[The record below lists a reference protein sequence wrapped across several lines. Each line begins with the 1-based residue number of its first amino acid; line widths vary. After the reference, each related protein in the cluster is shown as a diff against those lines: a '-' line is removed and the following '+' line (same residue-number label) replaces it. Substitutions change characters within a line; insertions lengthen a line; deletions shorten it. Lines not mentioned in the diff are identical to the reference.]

1 MVFDYDLIVIGSGAA
16 AQTVVYACA
25 DAGLD
30 VALIE
35 ERAFGGTCA
44 LRGCVPKKI
53 LVGAAEAV
61 DRMKK
66 LSGKGPSDEKLRID
80 WSDLISFKKT
90 FTDSTPESVEKSL
103 RDADVDVFKGH
114 GSFVDTQT
122 VKIND
127 QHISS
132 KHFFIAT
139 GAKPR
144 PLHIKGGEY
153 VQTSDDFFNLKQLP
167 QSIIFIG
174 GGYISFE
181 LAHIAARAGAK
192 VTILHRSAQPLG
204 QFDADLVNTLIDAS
218 EDLGIRLLTNKPVHA
233 VEKTNDEF
241 QVIAGKNNEKVK
253 ADMMMHGA
261 GRIPHIDHLSL
272 DDAQVIWSKRGIT
285 VNESMQSVSNPRV
298 FAAGDVAA
306 NGLPLTPVAGAEG
319 KIVRDNLIGKP
330 HQYKTRVIPSTLFTI
345 PPLSSVGL
353 TEEKAKK
360 HGLSFQVNAQDT
372 SSWYTSRRI
381 GLKQSGY
388 KILIDKKTDQ
398 ILGAHLLGHHAEEVI
413 NVFALAMQQKIP
425 RSDLKEMIWSYP
437 TSTYDINYML

>member
-1 MVFDYDLIVIGSGAA
+1 MVFDYDLVVIGSGAA
-16 AQTVVYACA
+16 AQTVVYSCA

-35 ERAFGGTCA
+35 EQAFGGTCA
-44 LRGCVPKKI
+44 LRGCIPKKI
-53 LVGAAEAV
+53 LVGATEAV
-61 DRMKK
+61 DQMKK
-66 LSGKGPSDEKLRID
+66 LSGKGPSGEKLRID

-90 FTDSTPESVEKSL
+90 FTESTPESVEKSL
-103 RDADVDVFKGH
+103 RDADIDIFKGH
-114 GSFVDTQT
+114 GSFVDTKT

-144 PLHIKGGEY
+144 PLQIDGEQY
-153 VQTSDDFFNLKQLP
+153 VCTSDDFFHLKQLP
-167 QSIIFIG
+167 SSIAFIG

-181 LAHIAARAGAK
+181 LAHIAARAGAN
-192 VTILHRSAQPLG
+192 VTILHRSDQPLG
-204 QFDADLVNTLIDAS
+204 QFDSDLVKTLIDAS
-218 EDLGIRLLTNKPVHA
+218 EELGIRLLTNMPVHA
-233 VEKTNDEF
+233 VEKTSDMF
-241 QVIAGKNNEKVK
+241 QVIAGKNIEKVK
-253 ADMMMHGA
+253 ADLVMHGA
-261 GRIPHIDHLSL
+261 GRIPNIDHLSL
-272 DDAQVIWSKRGIT
+272 DNAQVIWSKKGIT

-319 KIVRDNLIGKP
+319 KVVRDNLIGRSR
-330 HQYKTRVIPSTLFTI
+330 QFKTGVIPSTLFTI

-353 TEEKAKK
+353 TEEKARKQ
-360 HGLSFQVNAQDT
+360 GLFFQVNAQDT

-381 GLKQSGY
+381 GLKHSGY

-413 NVFALAMQQKIP
+413 NIFALAMQQKITQGA
-425 RSDLKEMIWSYP
+425 LKEMIWSYP